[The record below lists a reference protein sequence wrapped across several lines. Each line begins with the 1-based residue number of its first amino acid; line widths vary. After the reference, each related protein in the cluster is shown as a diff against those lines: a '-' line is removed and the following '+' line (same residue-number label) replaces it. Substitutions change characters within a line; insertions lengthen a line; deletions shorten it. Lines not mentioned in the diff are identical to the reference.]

1 MSRCKYVLL
10 AKSGE
15 CSVHTCSCGTVNIHM
30 KSITIRVSPQ
40 ELIEISNVLG
50 AASERYVEYIKM
62 LKISQGLTNDINN
75 SDRSNVDKNLKIKI
89 KNDEVIH

>member
-15 CSVHTCSCGTVNIHM
+15 CSVHTCSCGTINIHIN
-30 KSITIRVSPQ
+30 SITLRVSPQ
-40 ELIEISNVLG
+40 ELIEISSVLG

-62 LKISQGLTNDINN
+62 LKISQGLTNNINN
-75 SDRSNVDKNLKIKI
+75 SDRSNVDKNLKIKA

>member
-30 KSITIRVSPQ
+30 KSVTIRVSPQ
-40 ELIEISNVLG
+40 ELIEVSNVLG
-50 AASERYVEYIKM
+50 AASERYIEYIRM
-62 LKISQGLTNDINN
+62 LKISQGLTNEMDN
-75 SDRSNVDKNLKIKI
+75 SDNSKVDKSLRNNTKS
-89 KNDEVIH
+89 NEVIH